1 MTRQFMACM
10 WLDDAQCAG
19 VLPEAVGIFYK
30 FNISIKGY
38 HASNYILHDCVYN
51 AF

>member
-30 FNISIKGY
+30 FNISIKGFMQVIIY
-38 HASNYILHDCVYN
+38 YMIV
-51 AF
+51 